1 MFSSSVKFHKLSGVS
16 MAGRVISCTPR
27 AMGEAEIAREAPAR
41 EAPARETRLERS
53 GAARRVL
60 ENMVWARSE
69 RLSSDA
75 GVMRGMR

>member
-27 AMGEAEIAREAPAR
+27 AMGEAEMAR
-41 EAPARETRLERS
+41 EAPARETRRERS